1 MALRSRS
8 VSTAAQARETDPLLR
23 PSSREDAAP
32 SGSRV
37 GRLSIFAL
45 CVLLVTIGDFGILL
59 VTVPQTRLY
68 ESIACYHYY
77 ELHDPSRIGPG
88 GGVAEKWC
96 KVAPVQAEVAFVRGY
111 EALFT
116 SIPGVALAIPYGL
129 LADRWGRKPI
139 VLLSM
144 IGILLSMTF
153 TLAVCRFWQ
162 IFPLRLVW
170 LAPVFTV
177 IGGGA
182 PVMFSV
188 ILTMIAD
195 VMPENERATA
205 FFRLMTGQYLAQ
217 ITATPISSSLMQS
230 HGPWLPI
237 KIGYICALL
246 AFLMACLL
254 RETAKPCES
263 FDGAVETT
271 EEPAAATDE
280 TLGFRAAR
288 RSKSRVELQAKL
300 ASLWDRATAMIRHDF
315 KVIILI
321 LTFFINA
328 VEEPTQSL
336 NLQYISERYGLSLAR
351 AGFVISIKSAATIIA
366 YMVILPGA
374 SWLLQ
379 QKLGLSDPRKDLF
392 LARGSIIVLSLG
404 FFIVAW
410 SPTVAS
416 VTVGFVVSTMG
427 RGYGNLIR
435 SLVTSL
441 VPARFTG
448 RMYTMITVIETF
460 GLLLSGPL
468 LAALFRVGLDQ
479 GDVRWLGLPFTVAG
493 ALGALVA
500 VVICCIKVP
509 AHVPRRDE
517 EEDEG
522 SATSIY

>member
-1 MALRSRS
+1 
-8 VSTAAQARETDPLLR
+8 
-23 PSSREDAAP
+23 
-32 SGSRV
+32 
-37 GRLSIFAL
+37 
-45 CVLLVTIGDFGILL
+45 
-59 VTVPQTRLY
+59 
-68 ESIACYHYY
+68 
-77 ELHDPSRIGPG
+77 
-88 GGVAEKWC
+88 
-96 KVAPVQAEVAFVRGY
+96 
-111 EALFT
+111 
-116 SIPGVALAIPYGL
+116 
-129 LADRWGRKPI
+129 
-139 VLLSM
+139 
-144 IGILLSMTF
+144 
-153 TLAVCRFWQ
+153 
-162 IFPLRLVW
+162 
-170 LAPVFTV
+170 
-177 IGGGA
+177 
-182 PVMFSV
+182 
-188 ILTMIAD
+188 
-195 VMPENERATA
+195 
-205 FFRLMTGQYLAQ
+205 MTGQYLAQ